1 VSGRLASLEVFA
13 GQTTG
18 AIKSLDSDISL
29 TLDSY
34 NHGPS
39 TLGWN
44 GASIE
49 TIERGGINLLGM
61 NSLIRNTQ
69 GGGGTALALLRRI
82 SSQAILNLQQHH
94 LNLAGNLGNN
104 GDIILGFG
112 AQLNVAGTISD
123 GMSDDSAPGGDDC

>member
-1 VSGRLASLEVFA
+1 MSVGLASLGVFA

-49 TIERGGINLLGM
+49 TIGRGGINLLGM

-69 GGGGTALALLRRI
+69 GGGGTALAPLRRI

-94 LNLAGNLGNN
+94 LNLAGNLGNI